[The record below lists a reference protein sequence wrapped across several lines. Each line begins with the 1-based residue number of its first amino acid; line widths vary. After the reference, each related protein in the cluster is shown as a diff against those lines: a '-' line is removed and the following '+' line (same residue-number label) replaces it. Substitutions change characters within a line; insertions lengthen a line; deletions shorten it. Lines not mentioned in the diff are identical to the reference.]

1 MSKQDIRTFLNTLEN
16 ASNRT
21 SADSFGNEQQT
32 LEAINKLVAR
42 VNFKHD
48 KIEKDF
54 HEQV

>member
-1 MSKQDIRTFLNTLEN
+1 MNKQDIRTFLNTLEN